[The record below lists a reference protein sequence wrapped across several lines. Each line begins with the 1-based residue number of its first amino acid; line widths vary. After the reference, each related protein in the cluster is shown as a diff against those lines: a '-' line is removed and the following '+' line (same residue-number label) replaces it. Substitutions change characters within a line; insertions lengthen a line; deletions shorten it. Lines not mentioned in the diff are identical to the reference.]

1 MSRDDGGG
9 DDRRDAE
16 NDVGED
22 DSGLPAPA
30 PDQSPETAAF
40 WEATADD
47 RLLVRSCADC
57 GAAFHPPRAICPEC
71 HSDATEWIE
80 AGGRGTVYTYS
91 VMRQNHGPFGEAV
104 PYVLAYVELEEGPRL
119 LTNVVGVD
127 VEDVEVGQEVRVTF
141 EDTGDGT
148 KLPRFTPV

>member
-1 MSRDDGGG
+1 MSGSDDRGDGSDG
-9 DDRRDAE
+9 DDR
-16 NDVGED
+16 
-22 DSGLPAPA
+22 DSDLPAPA
-30 PDQSPETAAF
+30 PDRSPETAAF

-47 RLLVRSCADC
+47 RLLVRGCADC

-71 HSDATEWIE
+71 HSDETEWIE

-104 PYVLAYVELEEGPRL
+104 PYVLAYVELAEGPRL

-127 VEDVEVGQEVRVTF
+127 GDDVEIGQEVEVVFDET
-141 EDTGDGT
+141 DGDA